1 MKNELAMIAERL
13 KNIRIEKRLS
23 QRMVAEELGISKPI
37 ISQYE
42 SGQRLPSVPKLI
54 QLSKYYKVSL
64 DYLCGRTETKQIND
78 MKTTLVLCK
87 GTNLSLMTIDD
98 AMQEIYNTILAH
110 REDTEGF
117 DEYLE
122 DNPHASFKDFAKYRT
137 DCYEEEI
144 LNGFGIEL
152 YGIVYQTIEFKEK
165 EPA

>member
-13 KNIRIEKRLS
+13 KNIRIEKGLS
-23 QRMVAEELGISKPI
+23 QRMVAEQLGISKPI

-78 MKTTLVLCK
+78 MKTTFVLCK
-87 GTNLSLMTIDD
+87 GTNSSLMTLDD
-98 AMQEIYNTILAH
+98 AKQEFYNTILAH

-122 DNPHASFKDFAKYRT
+122 DNPHATFEDFAKYRT
-137 DCYEEEI
+137 DCYEEEM
-144 LNGFGIEL
+144 LNGYAIEL
-152 YGIVYQTIEFKEK
+152 YGIVYQTIEFKNE
-165 EPA
+165 